1 MLVKYSFNCSR
12 NKKYNSAVILF
23 VRISLEEQTVNL
35 DKPFANGLACKF
47 PQVTINANDIQ
58 VKQQLFFRPEILK
71 YFQELKILKS
81 KADVEAE
88 KNASSF
94 TSTVSYT

>member
-1 MLVKYSFNCSR
+1 MLAKYSHNCSR
-12 NKKYNSAVILF
+12 NKKMLLRAVILF

-58 VKQQLFFRPEILK
+58 VKQ
-71 YFQELKILKS
+71 
-81 KADVEAE
+81 
-88 KNASSF
+88 
-94 TSTVSYT
+94 

>member
-1 MLVKYSFNCSR
+1 MGPWASIKELYPGSR
-12 NKKYNSAVILF
+12 QVLLQLLKKQKAYIAAVILF

-58 VKQQLFFRPEILK
+58 VKQQLFSRPEI
-71 YFQELKILKS
+71 
-81 KADVEAE
+81 
-88 KNASSF
+88 
-94 TSTVSYT
+94 